1 MFSGWTQGTSPFLC
15 PLQEDEQFMQSHG
28 QGRAWSLEAAHL
40 DLNVLG
46 VDHFHNAHHMIK
58 HQAKLLAVI

>member
-1 MFSGWTQGTSPFLC
+1 MSPFLC
-15 PLQEDEQFMQSHG
+15 ALQEDEWFRQST
-28 QGRAWSLEAAHL
+28 ALEATHL
-40 DLNVLG
+40 DLNILG